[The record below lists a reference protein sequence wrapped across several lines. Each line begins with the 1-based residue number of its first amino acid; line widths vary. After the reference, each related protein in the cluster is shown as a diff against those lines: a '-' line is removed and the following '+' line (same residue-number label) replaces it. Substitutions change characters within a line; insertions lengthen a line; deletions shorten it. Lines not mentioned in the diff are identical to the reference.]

1 MQYLSLDAFYE
12 GLRGRFGI
20 KEAVLC
26 AWGIT
31 TDGCKVLLH
40 LELGNRESYE
50 VWLSFLRDMVRRG
63 LRSPTTI
70 TTDGAPG
77 LGRAVEAV
85 FADSLRIRCWF
96 HRMKNLQGKVPEEVW
111 PEIKAEIMAIR
122 DASGYEQGRRM
133 ALEFIGGGTGGDV
146 LRWSG
151 PLRRI
156 WRPF

>member
-1 MQYLSLDAFYE
+1 
-12 GLRGRFGI
+12 
-20 KEAVLC
+20 
-26 AWGIT
+26 
-31 TDGCKVLLH
+31 LH

-111 PEIKAEIMAIR
+111 PEIKAEVMAIR